1 MIYLFK
7 WWFSIAMSVYQKV
20 YAFLGTKRSILFGL
34 FEYYIAKTNFGRF
47 RHDPL
52 NCCSFAERMPEGEQ
66 NCHIP
71 LICGK
76 KCHLPSPDIFS
87 VYHIQVSLAPN
98 SWMYLISSSKLSVWG
113 MWYQYYLIMN
123 IHQSPPCWS
132 IPRMSWIE
140 PYITANTS
148 IFERSQNH
156 PSGPVLS
163 NSIMSKIVAQVPSG
177 KQT

>member
-52 NCCSFAERMPEGEQ
+52 NLLQFCWENVWRGTELSHP
-66 NCHIP
+66 ID
-71 LICGK
+71 LWK
-76 KCHLPSPDIFS
+76 KVPSAVSRYFS

-98 SWMYLISSSKLSVWG
+98 SWMYLISSSKLSVWS
-113 MWYQYYLIMN
+113 MWYQYYLIWISTN
-123 IHQSPPCWS
+123 LPLCWS

-140 PYITANTS
+140 LYITANTS

-163 NSIMSKIVAQVPSG
+163 NSIMSENSSAG
-177 KQT
+177 TLW